1 MVAEC
6 STSREFAESIFNS
19 AHNVIKMT
27 LNLVLQIEFEMLL
40 GNENSTA
47 IVFKRA
53 KLVHRLDLMILICTT
68 ENNIDL

>member
-1 MVAEC
+1 
-6 STSREFAESIFNS
+6 
-19 AHNVIKMT
+19 MT

-53 KLVHRLDLMILICTT
+53 KLLYKLD
-68 ENNIDL
+68 